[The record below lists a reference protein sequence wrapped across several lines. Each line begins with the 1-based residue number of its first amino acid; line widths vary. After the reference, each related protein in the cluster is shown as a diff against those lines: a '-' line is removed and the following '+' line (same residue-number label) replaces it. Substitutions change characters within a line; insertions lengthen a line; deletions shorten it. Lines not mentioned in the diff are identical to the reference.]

1 MKHYDAEDWALA
13 EKLPVLSLL
22 SGLDMASLAKDDRV
36 QTYPVFLPNEEYQ
49 FLHEAAVIEFHGVL
63 HAAWYNCPVTEL
75 KGFTPIRG
83 AKSYDGGKTW
93 TEPEMLAQ
101 DPTGKI
107 LYCPPVFGICDDTLF
122 LLMNQMVG
130 ADLIH
135 SLDLYR
141 YNEETGKYDFLWSRP
156 IPFKLNTNVYHLPN
170 GKLLL
175 PGRIA
180 ELDGFPNTPAVLISD
195 SGKIDGEWRLV
206 KIAENGDMPD
216 GSKLVHPELS
226 AVIQGETI
234 TIFCRDDQRQVPILY
249 QSHDL
254 GETWHGPFAHDIP
267 LIGSKI
273 YSDTLSDGRHYL
285 IGNLYTGIRYDRSR
299 LALLFSEPGEMR
311 FTHGLILQDGPGAD
325 LPGGICWHY
334 PVAWE
339 ANGRLYVIYT
349 VSFGDPVRG
358 AALSVV
364 ELR

>member
-1 MKHYDAEDWALA
+1 MKRYDAEDRSFA
-13 EKLPVLSLL
+13 KMLPDVQLL

-107 LYCPPVFGICDDTLF
+107 LYCPPVFGICDDTLY

-156 IPFKLNTNVYHLPN
+156 IPFKLNTMV
-170 GKLLL
+170 
-175 PGRIA
+175 
-180 ELDGFPNTPAVLISD
+180 LDISEEKTAD
-195 SGKIDGEWRLV
+195 
-206 KIAENGDMPD
+206 
-216 GSKLVHPELS
+216 
-226 AVIQGETI
+226 
-234 TIFCRDDQRQVPILY
+234 CRECKSNKS
-249 QSHDL
+249 QSDN
-254 GETWHGPFAHDIP
+254 
-267 LIGSKI
+267 
-273 YSDTLSDGRHYL
+273 R
-285 IGNLYTGIRYDRSR
+285 
-299 LALLFSEPGEMR
+299 
-311 FTHGLILQDGPGAD
+311 
-325 LPGGICWHY
+325 
-334 PVAWE
+334 
-339 ANGRLYVIYT
+339 
-349 VSFGDPVRG
+349 
-358 AALSVV
+358 
-364 ELR
+364 